1 MSSPYNP
8 FDNSQ
13 NRLTPEPRDDMKRLE
28 RSMTDKRIAGV
39 CGGIA
44 RYLNVDPTLIRVI
57 AILLTL
63 VGIFPALLAYVVAW
77 VVMPPEF

>member
-63 VGIFPALLAYVVAW
+63 VGIFPALLAYGVAW